1 MSEQV
6 WYVYQN
12 GQQLGPFSEPQVKQ
26 MISIKMIPQDA
37 YIFKVGWKDW
47 RPLEEAFDELG
58 IATHPKI
65 PQLTQERRESAP
77 RATISGRVI
86 VHNNGQLVIG
96 SGVNISATGIFVE
109 TADRLFTIGENLKLS
124 VRSDSLS
131 KPFNATASVIR
142 YNADPK
148 FSIGYGLHFIEL
160 DPKIAGEIQS
170 AVDKLNQM
178 KSTQKTKEAK

>member
-12 GQQLGPFSEPQVKQ
+12 GQQLGPFSESQLKQ
-26 MISIKMIPQDA
+26 MISIKMIPQHA
-37 YIFKVGWKDW
+37 YLFKVGWKDW
-47 RPLEEAFDELG
+47 RPIEEVLSEIGMNA
-58 IATHPKI
+58 PK
-65 PQLTQERRESAP
+65 PGKVMQERREAAP
-77 RATISGRVI
+77 RATIAGRVI

-96 SGVNISATGIFVE
+96 SGVNISSSGIFVE

-124 VRSDSLS
+124 VRSEALN

-142 YNADPK
+142 YNSDPRY
-148 FSIGYGLHFIEL
+148 SIGYGLHFLEL
-160 DPKIAGEIQS
+160 DPQVAGEIQA

-178 KSTQKTKEAK
+178 KSKQKTKEAK